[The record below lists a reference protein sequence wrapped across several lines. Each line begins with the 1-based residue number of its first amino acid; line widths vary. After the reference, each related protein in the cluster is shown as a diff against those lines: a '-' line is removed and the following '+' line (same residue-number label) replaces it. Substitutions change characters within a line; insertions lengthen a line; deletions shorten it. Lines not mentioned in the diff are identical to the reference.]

1 MNRLRAAHTPVISTV
16 RKSVEVIE
24 QRSKI
29 KHSPKGSIKRRM
41 IPMSKKLRI
50 GVIGAGRIG
59 KLHANNLASR
69 VPNAELAA
77 ISDVYEPAAK
87 ELAEKLGVPAY
98 YNDYHKILED
108 PTIDA
113 VFICSSTDTHSPI
126 SMEAAK
132 AGKHIFCEKPIDH
145 DIDKIRPVLEEVKK
159 AGVRYQVGFN
169 RRFDRNFKHVH
180 DVVQAGG
187 IGDVQIVKVTS
198 RDPEAPPLSYVK
210 VSGGIFVDMTI
221 HDFDMVRY
229 LSGSEVEEV
238 SAVGACLVNPE
249 IGKAGDVDTC
259 IITLKFANGA
269 LGVIDNSRQ
278 AVYGYDQRIEV
289 FGSKGCI
296 TADNETPNN
305 TTLYT
310 ADAVTK
316 EKPLW
321 FFLERYNDAFIT
333 EECAFVESCLN
344 GTDTV
349 VGAFDGL
356 QPVLIAI
363 AAKESCEKGGV
374 PVKVMK

>member
-1 MNRLRAAHTPVISTV
+1 MN
-16 RKSVEVIE
+16 
-24 QRSKI
+24 
-29 KHSPKGSIKRRM
+29 G
-41 IPMSKKLRI
+41 KLRI

-59 KLHANNLASR
+59 KLHSNNLANR
-69 VPNAELAA
+69 VPNAQLVC

-87 ELAEKLGVPAY
+87 AQAEKLGIAY
-98 YNDYHKILED
+98 TTDYHDILND

-126 SMEAAK
+126 SIEAAK

-145 DIDKIRPVLEEVKK
+145 DLDKIKAVLEEVKK
-159 AGVRYQVGFN
+159 AGVKYQVGFN

-180 DVVQAGG
+180 DVVKNGG

-198 RDPEAPPLSYVK
+198 RDPEAPPISYVK

-238 SAVGACLVNPE
+238 STFGACLVDPE

-259 IITLKFANGA
+259 IINLRFANGA

-296 TADNETPNN
+296 TADNETANN
-305 TTLYT
+305 TTYYT
-310 ADAVTK
+310 ADGVMK

-321 FFLERYNDAFIT
+321 FFLERYNDAFIQEET
-333 EECAFVESCLN
+333 EFVKACLE
-344 GTDTV
+344 DTETP
-349 VGAFDGL
+349 VGSFDGL
-356 QPVLIAI
+356 QPVRIAI
-363 AAKESCEKGGV
+363 AAKKSWELGGV
-374 PVKVMK
+374 PVKVEK

>member
-1 MNRLRAAHTPVISTV
+1 
-16 RKSVEVIE
+16 
-24 QRSKI
+24 
-29 KHSPKGSIKRRM
+29 
-41 IPMSKKLRI
+41 MSKKLRI
-50 GVIGAGRIG
+50 GIIGAGRIG
-59 KLHANNLASR
+59 KLHANNLVFR
-69 VPNAELAA
+69 VKDAELVA

-87 ELAEKLGVPAY
+87 ELAEKLGVANY
-98 YNDYHKILED
+98 YSDYHKILED

-126 SMEAAK
+126 IIEAAH

-145 DIDKIRPVLEEVKK
+145 DLDKIKKVLDEVKK
-159 AGVRYQVGFN
+159 AGVKYQVGFN
-169 RRFDRNFKHVH
+169 RRFDRNFSHVH
-180 DVVQAGG
+180 DVVKNGG

-229 LSGSEVEEV
+229 LSGSEVTEV
-238 SAVGACLVNPE
+238 SAFGACLVNPE
-249 IGKAGDVDTC
+249 IAKAGDVDTC
-259 IITLKFANGA
+259 IITLRFANGA

-305 TTLYT
+305 TTYYT
-310 ADAVTK
+310 ADGVMK

-321 FFLERYNDAFIT
+321 FFLERYNDAFIA
-333 EECAFVESCLN
+333 EENAFVEACLN
-344 GTDTV
+344 NTDTA

-363 AAKESCEKGGV
+363 AAKESCEKGGI
-374 PVKVMK
+374 PVKVNK

>member
-1 MNRLRAAHTPVISTV
+1 
-16 RKSVEVIE
+16 
-24 QRSKI
+24 
-29 KHSPKGSIKRRM
+29 
-41 IPMSKKLRI
+41 MSKKLKI
-50 GVIGAGRIG
+50 GIIGAGRIG
-59 KLHANNLASR
+59 KLHANNLVNR
-69 VPNAELAA
+69 VPDAELIA
-77 ISDVYEPAAK
+77 ISDVYAPAAK
-87 ELAEKLGVPAY
+87 ELAEKLNVPNWY
-98 YNDYHKILED
+98 DDYHKILENPD
-108 PTIDA
+108 VEA

-126 SMEAAK
+126 SIEAAR

-145 DIDKIRPVLEEVKK
+145 DLDKIKVVLDEVER
-159 AGVRYQVGFN
+159 AGVKYQVGFN

-180 DVVQAGG
+180 EVVQNGG

-229 LSGSEVEEV
+229 LSGSEVTEV

-249 IGKAGDVDTC
+249 IGAAGDVDTC
-259 IITLKFANGA
+259 IITLRFANGA

-310 ADAVTK
+310 ADGVTK

-321 FFLERYNDAFIT
+321 FFLERYNDAFIA
-333 EECAFVESCLN
+333 EENAFVDACLN
-344 GTDTV
+344 DRPTA

-356 QPVLIAI
+356 QPVRIAI

-374 PVKVMK
+374 PVKVAH

>member
-1 MNRLRAAHTPVISTV
+1 MT
-16 RKSVEVIE
+16 
-24 QRSKI
+24 
-29 KHSPKGSIKRRM
+29 
-41 IPMSKKLRI
+41 KKLKVA
-50 GVIGAGRIG
+50 VIGAGRIG
-59 KLHANNLASR
+59 KLHANNLKTR
-69 VPNAELAA
+69 VPCAELAA

-87 ELAEKLGVPAY
+87 ELAENLGIKFFTS
-98 YNDYHKILED
+98 DYRKVLAD
-108 PTIDA
+108 PEIDA

-126 SMEAAK
+126 SIEAAR

-145 DIDKIRPVLEEVKK
+145 DLDKIREVLNEVKK
-159 AGVRYQVGFN
+159 AGVKYQVGFN
-169 RRFDRNFKHVH
+169 RRFDRNFKRVH
-180 DVVQAGG
+180 EAVKSGTL
-187 IGDVQIVKVTS
+187 GDVHIVKVTS
-198 RDPEAPPLSYVK
+198 RDPEAPPISYVK

-238 SAVGACLVNPE
+238 SAFGTCLVNPE

-259 IITLKFANGA
+259 VIMLKFANGA

-278 AVYGYDQRIEV
+278 AVYGYDQRVEV

-310 ADAVTK
+310 SDGVMS

-321 FFLERYNDAFIT
+321 FFLERYNDAYIN
-333 EECAFVESCLN
+333 EECEFVEACLN
-344 GTDTV
+344 DTDTP

-363 AAKESCEKGGV
+363 AAKESCEKGGI

>member
-1 MNRLRAAHTPVISTV
+1 
-16 RKSVEVIE
+16 
-24 QRSKI
+24 
-29 KHSPKGSIKRRM
+29 
-41 IPMSKKLRI
+41 MSKKLRI
-50 GVIGAGRIG
+50 GIIGAGRIG
-59 KLHANNLASR
+59 KLHANNLVSR
-69 VPNAELAA
+69 VKNAELAA

-87 ELAEKLGVPAY
+87 DLAEKLGVANY
-98 YNDYHKILED
+98 YSDYHKLLED

-126 SMEAAK
+126 SIEAAQ

-145 DIDKIRPVLEEVKK
+145 DLDKIKKVLDEVKK
-159 AGVRYQVGFN
+159 AGVKYQVGFN
-169 RRFDRNFKHVH
+169 RRFDRNFSHVH
-180 DVVQAGG
+180 DVVKNGG

-229 LSGSEVEEV
+229 LSGSEVTEV
-238 SAVGACLVNPE
+238 SAFGACLVNPE
-249 IGKAGDVDTC
+249 IAKAGDVDTC
-259 IITLKFANGA
+259 IITLRFANGA

-305 TTLYT
+305 TTYYT
-310 ADAVTK
+310 ADGVMK

-321 FFLERYNDAFIT
+321 FFLERYNDAFIA
-333 EECAFVESCLN
+333 EENAFVEACLN
-344 GTDTV
+344 NTDTA

-363 AAKESCEKGGV
+363 AAKESCEKGGI
-374 PVKVMK
+374 PVKVNK

>member
-1 MNRLRAAHTPVISTV
+1 
-16 RKSVEVIE
+16 
-24 QRSKI
+24 
-29 KHSPKGSIKRRM
+29 
-41 IPMSKKLRI
+41 MSKKLKI
-50 GVIGAGRIG
+50 GIIGAGRIG
-59 KLHANNLASR
+59 KLHANNLVNR
-69 VPNAELAA
+69 VPDAELVA
-77 ISDVYEPAAK
+77 ISDVYAPAAK
-87 ELAEKLGVPAY
+87 ELAEKLNVPNWY
-98 YNDYHKILED
+98 DDYHKILENPD
-108 PTIDA
+108 VEA

-126 SMEAAK
+126 SIEAAR

-145 DIDKIRPVLEEVKK
+145 DLDKIKVVLEEVKK
-159 AGVRYQVGFN
+159 AGVKYQVGFN

-180 DVVQAGG
+180 EVVQSGG

-229 LSGSEVEEV
+229 LSGSEVTEV

-249 IGKAGDVDTC
+249 IGAAGDVDTC
-259 IITLKFANGA
+259 IITLRFANGA

-310 ADAVTK
+310 ADGVTK

-321 FFLERYNDAFIT
+321 FFLERYNDAFIA
-333 EECAFVESCLN
+333 EENAFVDACLN
-344 GTDTV
+344 DHPTA

-356 QPVLIAI
+356 QPVRIAI

-374 PVKVMK
+374 PVKVAH

>member
-1 MNRLRAAHTPVISTV
+1 
-16 RKSVEVIE
+16 
-24 QRSKI
+24 
-29 KHSPKGSIKRRM
+29 
-41 IPMSKKLRI
+41 MSKKLRI

-69 VPNAELAA
+69 VPGAELAA

-98 YNDYHKILED
+98 YNDYHRILED
-108 PTIDA
+108 PSIDA

-145 DIDKIRPVLEEVKK
+145 DIDKIRPVLEAVKK
-159 AGVRYQVGFN
+159 AGVKYQVGFN

-180 DVVQAGG
+180 DVVQSGG
-187 IGDVQIVKVTS
+187 IGDVHIVKVTS

-238 SAVGACLVNPE
+238 SAFGTCLVNPE
-249 IGKAGDVDTC
+249 IGNAGDVDTC
-259 IITLKFANGA
+259 IITLKFKNGA

-296 TADNETPNN
+296 TAENETPNN

-310 ADAVTK
+310 VDGVTR

-333 EECAFVESCLN
+333 EECAFVDACLN
-344 GTDTV
+344 DKDTV

-374 PVKVMK
+374 PVKVMQ

>member
-1 MNRLRAAHTPVISTV
+1 
-16 RKSVEVIE
+16 
-24 QRSKI
+24 
-29 KHSPKGSIKRRM
+29 
-41 IPMSKKLRI
+41 MSKKLKI
-50 GVIGAGRIG
+50 GIIGAGRIG
-59 KLHANNLASR
+59 KLHANNLVNR
-69 VPNAELAA
+69 VPDAELVAV
-77 ISDVYEPAAK
+77 SDVYAPAAK
-87 ELAEKLGVPAY
+87 ELAEKLNIPKWY
-98 YNDYHKILED
+98 DDYRRILED
-108 PTIDA
+108 RDIDA

-126 SMEAAK
+126 SIEAAR

-145 DIDKIRPVLEEVKK
+145 DLDKIKVVLDEVER
-159 AGVRYQVGFN
+159 AGVKYQVGFN

-180 DVVQAGG
+180 EVVQNGG

-229 LSGSEVEEV
+229 LSGSEVTEV

-249 IGKAGDVDTC
+249 IGEAGDVDTC
-259 IITLKFANGA
+259 IITLRFANGA

-310 ADAVTK
+310 ADGVTK

-321 FFLERYNDAFIT
+321 FFLERYNDAFIA
-333 EECAFVESCLN
+333 EENAFVDACLN
-344 GTDTV
+344 DRPTA

-356 QPVLIAI
+356 QPVRIAI

-374 PVKVMK
+374 PVKVAR

>member
-1 MNRLRAAHTPVISTV
+1 
-16 RKSVEVIE
+16 
-24 QRSKI
+24 
-29 KHSPKGSIKRRM
+29 
-41 IPMSKKLRI
+41 MSKKLRI

-98 YNDYHKILED
+98 YSDYHKILED

-159 AGVRYQVGFN
+159 AGVKYQVGFN

-187 IGDVQIVKVTS
+187 IGDVHIVKVTS

-238 SAVGACLVNPE
+238 SAFGACLVNPE
-249 IGKAGDVDTC
+249 IGQAGDVDTC

-296 TADNETPNN
+296 TAENETPNN

-321 FFLERYNDAFIT
+321 FFLERYNDAFIA
-333 EECAFVESCLN
+333 EECDFVDSCLN
-344 GTDTV
+344 DKDTV

>member
-1 MNRLRAAHTPVISTV
+1 MT
-16 RKSVEVIE
+16 
-24 QRSKI
+24 
-29 KHSPKGSIKRRM
+29 
-41 IPMSKKLRI
+41 KKLRI
-50 GVIGAGRIG
+50 GIIGAGRIG
-59 KLHANNLASR
+59 KLHANNLVSR
-69 VPNAELAA
+69 VKNAELAA

-87 ELAEKLGVPAY
+87 DLAEKLGVANY
-98 YNDYHKILED
+98 YSDYHKILED

-126 SMEAAK
+126 SIEAAQ

-145 DIDKIRPVLEEVKK
+145 DLDKIKKVLDEVKK
-159 AGVRYQVGFN
+159 AGVKYQVGFN
-169 RRFDRNFKHVH
+169 RRFDRNFSHVH
-180 DVVQAGG
+180 DVVKNGG

-229 LSGSEVEEV
+229 LSGSEVTEV
-238 SAVGACLVNPE
+238 SAFGACLVNPE
-249 IGKAGDVDTC
+249 IAKAGDVDTC
-259 IITLKFANGA
+259 IITLRFANGA

-305 TTLYT
+305 TTYYT
-310 ADAVTK
+310 ADGVMK

-321 FFLERYNDAFIT
+321 FFLERYNDAFIA
-333 EECAFVESCLN
+333 EENAFVEACLN
-344 GTDTV
+344 NTDTA

-363 AAKESCEKGGV
+363 AAKESCEKGGI
-374 PVKVMK
+374 PVKVNK